1 MASLGGLKGANV
13 GNQELRGQV
22 AIVTGAS
29 SGVGW
34 QCAVRLAEQGVRLCV
49 TARRHEAL
57 EELRLLL
64 EAQGAEC
71 LVVAGDVTE
80 QEDVDNVVRQCV
92 ERYGRVDILVNDAA
106 VQSHGLFEELP
117 WEHITRSFDVT
128 CFGYMR
134 LARAVL
140 PHFRSQGSGHIINVL
155 SMLSKGAAPLLSID
169 AAAKHALLGWQKSL
183 KLELRGSGI
192 HVSGVLVPS
201 VSTPMFDHAPT
212 QLVRAPR
219 PVPPIYEPDV
229 AARCVVRCALRP
241 GRTRVPVFLQGWL
254 MLFANTVVPFVGNA
268 IMARWG
274 VPLQQRSEPISRPDG
289 NLFHSTPEG
298 VGQYGS
304 VPPTPRWKR
313 AGLTAGV
320 LAAGLSL
327 VGSVVLGGRGLAR
340 AVR

>member
-1 MASLGGLKGANV
+1 M
-13 GNQELRGQV
+13 GNKKLQGQV

-34 QCAVRLAEQGVRLCV
+34 QSAVRLAEQGVRLCV

-57 EELRLLL
+57 EQLRLHL

-80 QEDVDNVVRQCV
+80 QEDVDNVVRQCL
-92 ERYGRVDILVNDAA
+92 EHYGRVDILVNDAA
-106 VQSHGLFEELP
+106 VQSYGLFEELP
-117 WEHITRSFDVT
+117 WEHITRTFDVT

-134 LARAVL
+134 FARAVL
-140 PHFRSQGSGHIINVL
+140 PHFRAQGSGHIINVL
-155 SMLSKGAAPLLSID
+155 SMLSKGSAPLLSVY

-192 HVSGVLVPS
+192 EVSGVLVPS

-212 QLVRAPR
+212 QLVRAPQPLP
-219 PVPPIYEPDV
+219 PVYEPDV
-229 AARCVVRCALRP
+229 AARSVLQCALHP

-254 MLFANTVVPFVGNA
+254 LLFANTVVPFVGNA

-274 VPLQQRSEPISRPDG
+274 VPLQQRPEPITRTDG

-304 VPPTPRWKR
+304 VPPTPLWKR
-313 AGLTAGV
+313 AGMTAGV
-320 LAAGLSL
+320 LAAGLGL
-327 VGSVVLGGRGLAR
+327 VGGAVLGGRGLVR